1 MKRFTMFALIVLV
14 LVSLAACQTTAAEPA
29 VEEAAATE
37 EAAVATEAPVAEAP
51 AAEAP
56 AAALDITGSVAVPAS
71 YTMEDLQAMT
81 VVEATVTHPSHGD
94 LDVSGVSLA
103 DLITAA
109 QPAAE
114 ATTITFGA
122 SDGYTKD
129 LDLAEVLACTACLV
143 TFEEDGTL
151 AIAMPDFP
159 SGAWVTMLTSI
170 DIH

>member
-1 MKRFTMFALIVLV
+1 MKRFTLFALIVLV
-14 LVSLAACQTTAAEPA
+14 LLSIVACQPAAAEPAAEPA
-29 VEEAAATE
+29 VEEAVATE
-37 EAAVATEAPVAEAP
+37 EAAAATEAPVAIAP
-51 AAEAP
+51 AAGLEV
-56 AAALDITGSVAVPAS
+56 TGSVTTPAS

-94 LDVSGVSLA
+94 EDVTGVSLV

-114 ATTITFGA
+114 ATTITFSA

-129 LDLAEVLACTACLV
+129 LDLAEVLACTSCLV
-143 TFEEDGTL
+143 AFEDDGTL
-151 AIAMPDFP
+151 SIAMPDFP
-159 SGAWVTMLTSI
+159 SGAWVTMLTGI